1 MNPENI
7 KMNTKKT
14 ITAFVH
20 LGSVINDYLLF
31 DDEFKKLGAKDDLR
45 ILHEAVVESSKAN
58 PWFIRENIH
67 FSLRNIASTLTEE
80 KLQSF
85 LSPYI
90 TTGDRRNSPK
100 KVGVVMAGNI
110 PLVGFHDFLCVLLS
124 GNQFVG
130 KLSSDDNKLIPA
142 FGEILIN
149 NEPSLASGIRFCE
162 SKLTNFEAVIATG
175 SSNTSRY
182 FEYYFGKYPH
192 IIRKSRNGVAV
203 LNGNESDEDLA
214 GLADDIFSY
223 FGQGCR
229 NVSKIFIPENV
240 EPDFIMK
247 GFGENNSII
256 YHNKYNN
263 NYDYYKS
270 IYLINSIKFF
280 DFNTLLLT
288 EETAFSSPIS
298 VIYFERYN
306 DLDSLKTYLD
316 SQLERIQC
324 IVTNERIFEDRVAF
338 GKSQMPELHDFAD
351 GVDTMAF
358 LMDLA

>member
-1 MNPENI
+1 
-7 KMNTKKT
+7 MNTNKT
-14 ITAFVH
+14 ITAFTH
-20 LGSVINDYLLF
+20 LGSVINDYLVF
-31 DDEFKKLGAKDDLR
+31 DDEFEKLEAKDDLM
-45 ILHEAVVESSKAN
+45 ILHKAVIESSKAN
-58 PWFIRENIH
+58 PWFTIENIR

-85 LSPYI
+85 LLFYI
-90 TTGDRRNSPK
+90 TTDGNRNSPK

-149 NEPSLASGIRFCE
+149 NEPSLDSGIRFCE
-162 SKLTNFEAVIATG
+162 NKLTSFEAIIATG
-175 SSNTSRY
+175 SNNTSRY

-203 LNGNESDEDLA
+203 LNGNETDEELA

-223 FGQGCR
+223 FGLGCR

-247 GFGENNSII
+247 GFRENITII

-280 DFNTLLLT
+280 DFGTLLLT

-306 DLDSLKTYLD
+306 DLAALKKYLD
-316 SQLERIQC
+316 NQMERIQC
-324 IVTNERIFEDRVAF
+324 IVTNERVFDDRVAF
-338 GKSQMPELHDFAD
+338 GKSQMPELYDFAD
-351 GVDTMAF
+351 GIDTMAF
-358 LMDLA
+358 LMALV

>member
-1 MNPENI
+1 MNSQ
-7 KMNTKKT
+7 KT
-14 ITAFVH
+14 ITAFAN
-20 LGSVINDYLLF
+20 LGSIINEYLLF
-31 DDEFKKLGAKDDLR
+31 DGEFEKLGAKDNLR
-45 ILHEAVVESSKAN
+45 ILHEAVIESSKAN

-85 LSPYI
+85 LLPYI
-90 TTGDRRNSPK
+90 TTGERGNSPK
-100 KVGVVMAGNI
+100 KIGVVMAGNI

-142 FGEILIN
+142 FSEILIN

-162 SKLTNFEAVIATG
+162 SKLTDFEVIIATG

-214 GLADDIFSY
+214 GLSDDIFSY
-223 FGQGCR
+223 FGLGCR
-229 NVSKIFIPENV
+229 NVSKIFIPGNV

-247 GFGENNSII
+247 GFRENNNII
-256 YHNKYNN
+256 HHNKYNN

-270 IYLINSIKFF
+270 IYLINSITFF

-298 VIYFERYN
+298 VVYFEKYN
-306 DLDSLKTYLD
+306 DLNSLKTYLD
-316 SQLERIQC
+316 SELERIQC
-324 IVTNERIFEDRVAF
+324 IVTNELLFEERVAF